1 MFKNKNVFFTFILL
15 SIVIFLLT
23 FFSGVVND
31 YGLYLKNWNISN
43 VGANPWV
50 TEFNG
55 ISVRSSSYGPLHTLI
70 GYLALINPLMPKI
83 LFGGTS
89 LIVFLLLVS
98 AKNSVIKNFKKNDLF
113 IILLLYPLFPLTI
126 ITAYIYGI
134 NDSII
139 ALLVIIACKT
149 RQQKKMLITGAVL
162 GLGALLKFYPLLFL
176 TFFSLSS
183 KKGISLKCLLS
194 GITVF
199 CLGMSFSY
207 FIWGIEILNP
217 LMFGADRTPKLLSIL
232 KFFNYINDYYSFYI
246 FDYLINFLIDKNSVL
261 ILVVVIAIFIHG
273 YMAEIEWEY
282 ISIIGTLLIFA
293 TYKVGHPQFYVSWT
307 VLLAWL
313 ITSSVPGSEKNL
325 FAWRLLPIAIYLGI
339 FQSVYFLSGLIDN
352 GHLRNNWQI
361 IRDLGSVPFLFI
373 ILLCLYKNK
382 FFFIKPWKKKEI
394 NFW

>member
-1 MFKNKNVFFTFILL
+1 MFKNKNIYFTFILL

-23 FFSGVVND
+23 FFSGEVND
-31 YGLYLKNWNISN
+31 YSLYLKNWNISN

-55 ISVRSSSYGPLHTLI
+55 ISVRGSGYGPLHTLI

-89 LIVFLLLVS
+89 LVVFLLLVS
-98 AKNSVIKNFKKNDLF
+98 TKNSVIKNFKKNDLF

-149 RQQKKMLITGAVL
+149 RQQKKMVITGAVL

-183 KKGISLKCLLS
+183 KKGISLKCLRKYIKIL
-194 GITVF
+194 
-199 CLGMSFSY
+199 LG
-207 FIWGIEILNP
+207 N
-217 LMFGADRTPKLLSIL
+217 
-232 KFFNYINDYYSFYI
+232 
-246 FDYLINFLIDKNSVL
+246 L
-261 ILVVVIAIFIHG
+261 ILVVVFAIFIHG

-282 ISIIGTLLIFA
+282 ISIIGTLLLFA

-325 FAWRLLPIAIYLGI
+325 FAWRLVPIAIYLGI

-352 GHLRNNWQI
+352 GHLKNNWQI
-361 IRDLGSVPFLFI
+361 VRDLGSVPFLFI
-373 ILLCLYKNK
+373 ILFCLYKNK